1 MGEVEHFVQFYEE
14 ESFLIDSVGEFIGSG
29 LGGGHGA
36 LVLATTAHIEVL
48 ETRLRKQGID
58 VTAVKASGQ
67 LVLMDAATTLA
78 QFMVNDLPDPERFR
92 SVIGAEVEKI
102 SKDRRNLRAFGEMVA
117 LLWEAGNREGAL
129 RLEQLWNELAKIHAF
144 ALFCA
149 YPMRCFQNESQSE
162 PFFHICQQHTRV
174 IPSESYAAKPRNDDE
189 RLRAI
194 ALLQQKAA
202 ALENEIAERK
212 RVEDELRRTN
222 QELTAFFENATIGLH
237 WVREDG
243 TIKWANKAECE
254 LLGYTKEEYL
264 ERSIQEV
271 HLDEPVIGDI
281 LKRLSCG
288 QTLKDYEARL
298 RCKDG
303 SIKYVL
309 IDSNVLWDG
318 ENFVHTQCFTR
329 DITEQKKA
337 QQELNEAKDKLTV
350 ANQELE
356 RRVAERTARL
366 EETVAELEAFS
377 YSLSHDMR
385 SPLRAMN
392 AHASALLEDCRARLS
407 ESELG
412 SLERIRRAASRL
424 DLLIRDVL
432 AYSKVSQGQIRLQP
446 IDLATLVD
454 DVILEQFH
462 DSRAYITVERPL
474 LAICGHEAYVTQCV
488 TNLLSNALKF
498 VPRGTAPQVQVRTR
512 LEENKIRVE
521 VQDHGLGILPEHHER
536 IFQLFG
542 RVHSEKEYEGT
553 GIGLCIVRKAVIR
566 MGGEIGFTS
575 EPGQGT
581 CFWFSLPPA

>member
-36 LVLATTAHIEVL
+36 LVLATPPHIEVL
-48 ETRLRKQGID
+48 ERRLRKQGVD

-67 LVLMDAATTLA
+67 LVLMDAATALA

-92 SVIGAEVEKI
+92 RVIGAEVEKI

-149 YPMRCFQNESQSE
+149 YPMHCFQNESESE

-212 RVEDELRRTN
+212 RVEDELRRKN

-243 TIKWANKAECE
+243 TIKWANKAEYE

-288 QTLKDYEARL
+288 QTLKNYEARL

-318 ENFVHTQCFTR
+318 KNFVHTQCFTR

-392 AHASALLEDCRARLS
+392 AHASALLEDCRAKLS
-407 ESELG
+407 DSEIG
-412 SLERIRRAASRL
+412 SLERIRRASSRL

-462 DSRAYITVERPL
+462 DSRTYITVERPL
-474 LAICGHEAYVTQCV
+474 RAICGHQAYVTQCV

-498 VPRGTAPQVQVRTR
+498 VPRGTAPQVEVRTR
-512 LEENKIRVE
+512 LEGNKIRVE
-521 VQDHGLGILPEHHER
+521 VQDHGLGILPGHRDR

-542 RVHSEKEYEGT
+542 RVYSEKEYEGT

-581 CFWFSLPPA
+581 CFWFSLPAA